1 MKKIILTITLLFA
14 LTQNVLGLE
23 INSTNAVMYNMNE
36 NEVIFEKNK
45 DEKISIASLTKIMTT
60 IVAIENIDDLDKT
73 ITIKVKDFDTLYEEN
88 ASLAGFVVG
97 EEVTYRDLLY
107 GTFLPSGAEA
117 TQALANNLTGSIS
130 NFVELMNQKA
140 KELNLKNT
148 HFANTTGLDNKDNY
162 STVEDVAT
170 LLKYCLKNETFKTI
184 FETKSYTT
192 SDKKLIFYST
202 LNNSAQKYGY
212 NVDYIRGGKTGY
224 TDDAG
229 RCLASTAIDKAN
241 EINYLLVTCG
251 ASVDSLDAYHIKDAY
266 NIYNYFFDNYKYQT
280 ILDSGELLV
289 SIKAQYGKKEYAN
302 FYTNEKVTY
311 YLNNDFDKN
320 KISIK
325 YDGLKLIKNTTK
337 KKDKIGKID
346 IYYDDEIIKSLN
358 IYLNDEYQF
367 SIINFLVQTKIIYVI
382 IVIILLLIIF
392 RIRHKKRKKRKIKRY

>member
-148 HFANTTGLDNKDNY
+148 HFSNTTGLDNKDNY

-251 ASVDSLDAYHIKDAY
+251 ASVDSSDAYHIKDAY

-367 SIINFLVQTKIIYVI
+367 SIINFLVQTKFIYVI

>member
-1 MKKIILTITLLFA
+1 MKKIIFTLITVFIFTTNA
-14 LTQNVLGLE
+14 LGLE

-36 NEVIFEKNK
+36 NKQIYEKNK

-60 IVAIENIDDLDKT
+60 IVAIENIENLDDKV
-73 ITIKVKDFDTLYEEN
+73 TIKVKDFETLYEED

-117 TQALANNLTGSIS
+117 TQALANNLTGSVP
-130 NFVELMNQKA
+130 NFVKLMNDKA

-170 LLKYCLKNETFKTI
+170 LLKYALKNEMFKTI

-202 LNNSAQKYGY
+202 LNNSAKKFGY

-229 RCLASTAIDKAN
+229 KCLASTAFDKAN
-241 EINYLLVTCG
+241 DINYLLVTCG
-251 ASVDSLDAYHIKDAY
+251 ASTENTDAFHIKDAY
-266 NIYNYFFDNYKYQT
+266 NLYNYYFKNFKYQT
-280 ILDSGELLV
+280 ILDENELLV

-302 FYTNEKVTY
+302 FYTKDKVTY

-346 IYYDDEIIKSLN
+346 IYYDNEIIKSLN
-358 IYLNDEYQF
+358 IYLNDEYSF
-367 SIINFLVQTKIIYVI
+367 SIMNYLVQTKLIYAIVI
-382 IVIILLLIIF
+382 IVLLFIIY
-392 RIRHKKRKKRKIKRY
+392 RIKRKRRRKY